1 MEKEQIK
8 IRDLRKKEKYFID
21 DAYLNGYAKL
31 CGVYATAIYNSLSR
45 HSNFQTQECFPSIDS
60 MAKQHSMDKK
70 TAIKAIK
77 TLEKW
82 HIVFVLKRK
91 NKKTKRQL
99 PNTYILLDKSE
110 WIHKPQS
117 RVEEEDLDIESR
129 VDVVPDPS
137 GFQGKSR
144 VDDVHCK
151 DDIVLRTTNSNVIDE
166 PEVRS
171 NGQEL
176 LNLFYKE
183 INPNIKFNNKTTRAD
198 AEWLMDKYGIEKI
211 ESMVLYIKQHQ
222 GEQYF
227 PSISTP
233 TQLRDKMA
241 QLINY
246 LNKNKGENNNKD
258 NMPKGIRL

>member
-8 IRDLRKKEKYFID
+8 IRDLRIKEKYFID

-45 HSNFQTQECFPSIDS
+45 HANFNTQECFPAIDS
-60 MAKQHSMDKK
+60 MAKQHSIDKK
-70 TAIKAIK
+70 TVIKAIN
-77 TLEKW
+77 TLQKW
-82 HIVFVLKRK
+82 NIISVLKRK
-91 NKKTKRQL
+91 NPKTKRQL
-99 PNTYILLDKSE
+99 PNNYALLDKSE
-110 WIHKPQS
+110 WVPKPQS
-117 RVEEEDLDIESR
+117 REEEKDSDIESR
-129 VDVVPDPS
+129 VDVVPEPS

-144 VDDVHCK
+144 VDDIHRK
-151 DDIVLRTTNSNVIDE
+151 DDIVLRITNSNVLDE
-166 PEVRS
+166 PSVRS

-183 INPNIKFNNKTTRAD
+183 INPNIKFNNKTNRAD
-198 AEWLMDKYGIEKI
+198 SIWLTNKYGMEKL

-227 PSISTP
+227 PNISTP

-246 LNKNKGENNNKD
+246 LNKNKGENNS
-258 NMPKGIRL
+258 PKLIRLC